1 MALHSFCNTCNK
13 SLNHR
18 NSIRCNL
25 CLTQTHFKCNNLN
38 FVDDEV
44 IKNSNKSW
52 SSVQC
57 SKRIFREMFRIV
69 NCSEK

>member
-1 MALHSFCNTCNK
+1 MTVDSFCNTCNK

-25 CLTQTHFKCNNLN
+25 CLIQTYFKCKNLN

-44 IKNSNKSW
+44 IKNSNKSLY
-52 SSVQC
+52 SVQC
-57 SKRIFREMFRIV
+57 SKRILHEMFLIV
-69 NCSEK
+69 NRSEK